1 MSFRLGRLRVVD
13 VALFA
18 SGALQLHL
26 LFSPGMFKVC
36 GVPAAPTVFATS
48 LMTSGSFVRWLVLV
62 TGLMALLV
70 VPFGLIRRSPASALW
85 LAVVLTPL
93 GVINLVGVLSLTA
106 FTPDEAGWGGCA
118 ERGGA
123 FYVMLVNALVLLLL
137 ALLSIRSENRG
148 LDPDDT
154 PAPVQLSLDG
164 TRTDA

>member
-1 MSFRLGRLRVVD
+1 MSFRIGRLRAVD
-13 VALFA
+13 CVLFV

-26 LFSPGMFKVC
+26 LFSPGMFKGC
-36 GVPAAPTVFATS
+36 GAIPINLVPATS
-48 LMTSGSFVRWLVLV
+48 LMASGSITRWMVLV
-62 TGLMALLV
+62 TGVMALLV

-93 GVINLVGVLSLTA
+93 GIINFVSVLSLTA

-118 ERGGA
+118 QRSTG
-123 FYVMLVNALVLLLL
+123 FYVLLINAFLLVVF

-154 PAPVQLSLDG
+154 PAAIQLSLDG
-164 TRTDA
+164 MRTDA

>member
-13 VALFA
+13 IALFA

-26 LFSPGMFKVC
+26 LFSPAMFKVC
-36 GVPAAPTVFATS
+36 GVPTEPTVLGTS
-48 LMTSGSFVRWLVLV
+48 LMSSGSFVRWLVLV
-62 TGLMALLV
+62 TGVMALLV
-70 VPFGLIRRSPASALW
+70 APFGLIRRSPASALW

-93 GVINLVGVLSLTA
+93 AIINFVSVLSLTA

-118 ERGGA
+118 QRSPG
-123 FYVMLVNALVLLLL
+123 FYVMVVNAFLLFVL

-148 LDPDDT
+148 LDPDGT
-154 PAPVQLSLDG
+154 PAPSQLSLDG